1 MFQITPF
8 NREIQN
14 IKLSPP
20 LISQPTADSFPPRE
34 AKGYNPL
41 ACTLSYKAYT
51 LNRVLSK
58 NRGYGRLLAA
68 PTGRIRSSGYLRKPG
83 LRAAISR
90 PYRAYAFNRVLAKI
104 RDYGRILSAPTER
117 VLFILLYVLKSNLSY

>member
-1 MFQITPF
+1 MQLDEWRMFQITPF

-20 LISQPTADSFPPRE
+20 LISQPTADSFPPGE
-34 AKGYNPL
+34 AKGCKPL
-41 ACTLSYKAYT
+41 ACTLCYKAYT

-58 NRGYGRLLAA
+58 NRGCGRML
-68 PTGRIRSSGYLRKPG
+68 
-83 LRAAISR
+83 SR
-90 PYRAYAFNRVLAKI
+90 PYRADALIRVLPEI
-104 RDYGRILSAPTER
+104 RGCGRILSAPTER

>member
-20 LISQPTADSFPPRE
+20 LISQPTADSFPPGE
-34 AKGYNPL
+34 AKGCKPL
-41 ACTLSYKAYT
+41 ACTLCYKAY
-51 LNRVLSK
+51 
-58 NRGYGRLLAA
+58 
-68 PTGRIRSSGYLRKPG
+68 
-83 LRAAISR
+83 
-90 PYRAYAFNRVLAKI
+90 AFIRVLAKN
-104 RDYGRILSAPTER
+104 RGCGRILSAPTER